1 MPEQTPVELFP
12 GDVYAELTRLAE
24 QAHPALLPAAISRLE
39 RYHEEFRGAVPENT
53 RYLETNRRRMR
64 LFLAG
69 NALGPVAFAAAIGEV
84 KIAAATA
91 VVMGTGAVFA
101 DRSIGRAGNAA
112 QQRVDV
118 VSSFLEQALQKHA
131 QLSTE

>member
-1 MPEQTPVELFP
+1 MPEQQHELFEA
-12 GDVYAELTRLAE
+12 DVYAELTRLAE
-24 QAHPALLPAAISRLE
+24 QEHPALLPVAVSRLE
-39 RYHEEFRGAVPENT
+39 RYHEEFSGAVPENT
-53 RYLETNRRRMR
+53 QYLEANRRRIR

-69 NALGPVAFAAAIGEV
+69 NALGPVAFAAAIGEA
-84 KIAAATA
+84 KIAAVTA
-91 VVMGTGAVFA
+91 VIMGAGAVFA

-118 VSSFLEQALQKHA
+118 VSSFLEQARQKHA